1 MTQFR
6 LVLITAF
13 VIATYSPAQPSIT
26 IHVSAN
32 ERIGPFKPIWTYF
45 GYDEANYTYTANGR
59 KLIRELSNLS
69 RTPVYIRTHNLLTTG
84 DGIPALKWSSTNAYT
99 EDAAGKPVYNW
110 TIVDKIFDAYL
121 AAGAKPFVEIGF
133 MPEALSTHPQPYKH
147 TWPKGEIDTGWA
159 YPPNNYSKWD
169 QLIYEWV
176 RHCVDKYGHAEV
188 ESWYWEVWNE
198 PDIFYWHGTP
208 EQYDELYDH
217 TAAAVKRALP
227 AARVGGPAST
237 GPASPKAAAFLRQF
251 LQHCAT
257 ARSPLDFISYHA
269 KGRPEVVD
277 GRIHMGL
284 SRQLNDVATGFQII
298 AAFRQFRDLPIFLS
312 ESDPEGC
319 AACSAQTHPQN
330 AYRNGALYPVY
341 EAEALDKILKL
352 AARDHANL
360 AGILTWAFEFED
372 QPYFAGFRT
381 LATNGIDKP
390 VLNFFRMAGLM
401 RGDIVKSENDRD
413 VNSLAVRSENN
424 IVLMIWRYNGESIP
438 VPPAEVET
446 VISGIPATAG
456 RVLLEH
462 YRIDRNHSNS
472 YTAWQ
477 EMGSP
482 PHPSSAEY
490 ANLEAAGQLQM
501 LESPRW
507 LTVRNGTLDVRFFL
521 KGPALSLLRLSW

>member
-1 MTQFR
+1 MIIAP
-6 LVLITAF
+6 LLSLI
-13 VIATYSPAQPSIT
+13 V

-32 ERIGPFKPIWTYF
+32 AKIGPFNPVWRFF

-59 KLIRELSNLS
+59 KLIHELSDLS
-69 RTPVYIRTHNLLTTG
+69 RGTVYIRAHNLLTTG
-84 DGIPALKWSSTNAYT
+84 NGVPALKWSSTNAYT
-99 EDAAGKPVYNW
+99 EDANGQPVYDW
-110 TIVDKIFDAYL
+110 TIVDRIFDSYL

-133 MPEALSTHPQPYKH
+133 MPEALSTNPQPYRH
-147 TWPKGEIDTGWA
+147 DWPKGKLDTGWS
-159 YPPNNYSKWD
+159 YPPNNYAKWD

-176 RHCVDKYGHAEV
+176 SHCVKKYGKSDV

-198 PDIFYWHGTP
+198 PDIFYSHGTP

-217 TAAAVKRALP
+217 TAAAVKHALP
-227 AARVGGPAST
+227 SARLGGPAST
-237 GPASPKAAAFLRQF
+237 GPANPKAAAFLRQF
-251 LQHCAT
+251 LQHCASNG
-257 ARSPLDFISYHA
+257 SPLDFISFHD

-277 GRIHMGL
+277 GRVHMGL
-284 SRQLNDVATGFQII
+284 SQQLRDVANGFEIV
-298 AAFRQFRDLPIFLS
+298 AGFRQFRNLPIFLS

-341 EAEALDKILKL
+341 IAEALDQIRKS
-352 AARDHANL
+352 ADHYHANL
-360 AGILTWAFEFED
+360 AGMLTWAFEFED

-390 VLNFFRMAGLM
+390 VLNIFRMLGLM
-401 RGDIVKSENDRD
+401 RGDVVKTESEHDIYA
-413 VNSLAVRSENN
+413 LAVRSQNT
-424 IVLMIWRYNGESIP
+424 IASMIWNYNGDSALSQ
-438 VPPAEVET
+438 PAEVDT
-446 VISGIPATAG
+446 IISGIPSTAT
-456 RVLLEH
+456 RVLVEH

-482 PHPSSAEY
+482 QHPSTEQY
-490 ANLEAAGQLQM
+490 AKLEVAGQLQM

-507 LTVRNGTLDVRFFL
+507 TTIRGGSVTLHFSIPGNAV
-521 KGPALSLLRLSW
+521 SLLRLSW